1 MSEHP
6 EFPQATPEMKYV
18 VEQVSK
24 IEDAQACGT
33 GYYKT
38 LKDVLSRIGKLDT
51 SLTQLTQT
59 NSDLKKVVDSQAVV
73 DTIGKRTYEINQTL
87 KEKMDLI
94 NTSNANA
101 VSRSIKQIE
110 HNNNELNKGFVR
122 MMEEIENTNNKLK
135 FQIQLQQD
143 CVVIKSWKAWVIV
156 IATLGVG
163 FYFGT
168 GL

>member
-59 NSDLKKVVDSQAVV
+59 NADLKKVVDSTTVALI
-73 DTIGKRTYEINQTL
+73 IGQKSDEINQTL
-87 KEKMDLI
+87 KDKMDLI
-94 NTSNANA
+94 STSNANTI
-101 VSRSIKQIE
+101 SRSIKQIE
-110 HNNNELNKGFVR
+110 HNNTEINKGFVR
-122 MMEEIENTNNKLK
+122 LMGDIEDTNKKLK
-135 FQIQLQQD
+135 SQIQLQQD
-143 CVVIKSWKAWVIV
+143 CVIVSSWKGLLI
-156 IATLGVG
+156 ILATLSVG
-163 FYFGT
+163 YFIGRI
-168 GL
+168 